1 METKFSQIIKW
12 KSHEFLTPC
21 ALLTCFWAVSY
32 MRKIDFD
39 IHFYGDFQAW
49 KDSERQLK
57 KAQIGNCFY
66 IARDIEHKK
75 KVRQWSRRGNWSFK
89 SKKINF
95 NCTFSTFVNISK
107 YFWYLST
114 NFAKYIFFSFM
125 YRNPIFSTWL
135 IAVKKFLCFSNN
147 IFFFRAHSFISVS

>member
-66 IARDIEHKK
+66 IARDIEHNKK
-75 KVRQWSRRGNWSFK
+75 KLDNDREGEMEVLTE
-89 SKKINF
+89 KI
-95 NCTFSTFVNISK
+95 
-107 YFWYLST
+107 
-114 NFAKYIFFSFM
+114 
-125 YRNPIFSTWL
+125 
-135 IAVKKFLCFSNN
+135 
-147 IFFFRAHSFISVS
+147 